1 MEIQYLGTAAA
12 EGLPALFC
20 DCETCRRARD
30 IGGKEVRTRTQ
41 SLVDG
46 KILLDFPPDTY
57 AHALRHSLR
66 LGQIQHLL
74 VTHSHMDH
82 FFPV

>member
-30 IGGKEVRTRTQ
+30 MGGKEMRTRTQ
-41 SLVDG
+41 SVVDG
-46 KILLDFPPDTY
+46 KLLIDLPPDTY
-57 AHALRHSLR
+57 THALNYHLR
-66 LGQIQHLL
+66 LNNKYLL
-74 VTHSHMDH
+74 TINY
-82 FFPV
+82 

>member
-20 DCETCRRARD
+20 DCETCRKARN

-41 SLVDG
+41 SVVDG
-46 KILLDFPPDTY
+46 KILIDFPPD
-57 AHALRHSLR
+57 RKS
-66 LGQIQHLL
+66 
-74 VTHSHMDH
+74 V
-82 FFPV
+82 V